1 MQKLLILSVT
11 GLMLICGGYIPGMS
25 VSAQNTTSSS
35 TQNSRRISGV
45 VTDTQGE
52 PIIGAT
58 VLVKGTGIGT
68 ATDIDGKFSLDIP
81 SNGKTLVVSFI
92 GFDAQEIPVTNNAT
106 YKIQLSGTDYAL
118 DEVVEIGRAHV

>member
-1 MQKLLILSVT
+1 M
-11 GLMLICGGYIPGMS
+11 
-25 VSAQNTTSSS
+25 
-35 TQNSRRISGV
+35 
-45 VTDTQGE
+45 TDTQGE

-92 GFDAQEIPVTNNAT
+92 GFDAQEIPVTKK
-106 YKIQLSGTDYAL
+106 YRLPSGFHSFDKRY
-118 DEVVEIGRAHV
+118 

>member
-68 ATDIDGKFSLDIP
+68 AKISTASSLWIFHP
-81 SNGKTLVVSFI
+81 MEK
-92 GFDAQEIPVTNNAT
+92 PW
-106 YKIQLSGTDYAL
+106 
-118 DEVVEIGRAHV
+118 

>member
-1 MQKLLILSVT
+1 
-11 GLMLICGGYIPGMS
+11 MLICGGCIPGMS

-68 ATDIDGKFSLDIP
+68 ATDIDGKFSLD
-81 SNGKTLVVSFI
+81 
-92 GFDAQEIPVTNNAT
+92 
-106 YKIQLSGTDYAL
+106 LSL
-118 DEVVEIGRAHV
+118 DSTHRKFLLQIMLRTKYS

>member
-35 TQNSRRISGV
+35 TQNSRKISGV

-58 VLVKGTGIGT
+58 VLVKEQASVQQQIST
-68 ATDIDGKFSLDIP
+68 ANSLWIFHP
-81 SNGKTLVVSFI
+81 MEK
-92 GFDAQEIPVTNNAT
+92 PW
-106 YKIQLSGTDYAL
+106 
-118 DEVVEIGRAHV
+118 

>member
-1 MQKLLILSVT
+1 MCT
-11 GLMLICGGYIPGMS
+11 Y
-25 VSAQNTTSSS
+25 TH
-35 TQNSRRISGV
+35 SR
-45 VTDTQGE
+45 DE

-118 DEVVEIGRAHV
+118 DEVVVTVDKIVHSSDIFLHYQGNTPTDTRLK

>member
-1 MQKLLILSVT
+1 M
-11 GLMLICGGYIPGMS
+11 
-25 VSAQNTTSSS
+25 
-35 TQNSRRISGV
+35 
-45 VTDTQGE
+45 TDTQGE

-68 ATDIDGKFSLDIP
+68 ATDIDWQVLSGYSIHW
-81 SNGKTLVVSFI
+81 KTLVVSFI

-118 DEVVEIGRAHV
+118 DEVVVTALGMKREKKALGYSVQDVKGDALIENRTANIATSLEW

>member
-1 MQKLLILSVT
+1 M
-11 GLMLICGGYIPGMS
+11 
-25 VSAQNTTSSS
+25 
-35 TQNSRRISGV
+35 
-45 VTDTQGE
+45 TDTQGE

-106 YKIQLSGTDYAL
+106 YKNTVKRNRLCSGRGSGDGFRYEA
-118 DEVVEIGRAHV
+118 

>member
-1 MQKLLILSVT
+1 M
-11 GLMLICGGYIPGMS
+11 LMCSGYIPGMS

-35 TQNSRRISGV
+35 TQNSRKISGV

-81 SNGKTLVVSFI
+81 SNGK
-92 GFDAQEIPVTNNAT
+92 PW
-106 YKIQLSGTDYAL
+106 
-118 DEVVEIGRAHV
+118 

>member
-1 MQKLLILSVT
+1 
-11 GLMLICGGYIPGMS
+11 MLICGGYIPGMS

-68 ATDIDGKFSLDIP
+68 ATDIDGKFSLDSIQWKNLG
-81 SNGKTLVVSFI
+81 SIFHWIRRTGNSC
-92 GFDAQEIPVTNNAT
+92 
-106 YKIQLSGTDYAL
+106 YK
-118 DEVVEIGRAHV
+118 